1 MHCWPQ
7 DNAVTHCLNNADQHN
22 VQTPVQIP
30 KLILL
35 FKVGSSYQIRIYFRV
50 KTSLFWPKSI
60 IRFTHFVLEIQ
71 RRGKNGGGKMK
82 WKKSPKFLQLV
93 KIKLR
98 VYFFWFWNDD
108 DDDGCAK
115 QLTCFR
121 LHRLKWKR
129 FWLILNFTVALL
141 PARLSVTSQFSFQI
155 VSLSI
160 CQLHLS
166 SLFKSSLCLSVSS
179 NSSLIFA
186 FGFKIFF
193 SSILH

>member
-98 VYFFWFWNDD
+98 VYFFGFEMMMMTMVALNNWLASGFTDWNENDFDWFW
-108 DDDGCAK
+108 
-115 QLTCFR
+115 
-121 LHRLKWKR
+121 
-129 FWLILNFTVALL
+129 ISLL
-141 PARLSVTSQFSFQI
+141 RYYPHVCL
-155 VSLSI
+155 
-160 CQLHLS
+160 LHLS
-166 SLFKSSLCLSVSS
+166 SLFKSSLCLSVSYISVLFS
-179 NSSLIFA
+179 NRLSVYLSVPTA
-186 FGFKIFF
+186 P
-193 SSILH
+193 